1 MSVLYDGKQYLIQK
15 YAIALT
21 PGLKLLAPQSLQH
34 RRLKALAAGVSKA
47 HSGFGALVNVEDE
60 LNQVKAKISGKKL
73 LNNNFTTTALQLQL
87 ENSDF
92 PIVHLAT
99 HGEFSSQADKT
110 FILAWDQKISVK
122 VLSELLQD
130 RNPSPGNVLELL
142 VLSACQTA
150 AGDKH
155 AALGL
160 AGVAARAGARSTLA
174 SLWSVKDKSTA
185 FLMTRFYQ
193 NLATHQVSKAEAL
206 RLAQL
211 DLLNSYEYQ
220 KPFYWTPYVLVGN
233 WL

>member
-1 MSVLYDGKQYLIQK
+1 MSVLYDGQQYLIQK

-21 PGLKLLAPQSLQH
+21 PGLQLLAPQSLQH
-34 RRLKALAAGVSKA
+34 RHLKALAAGVSKA
-47 HSGFGALVNVEDE
+47 HSGFGALVNVESE
-60 LNQVKAKISGKKL
+60 LNQVNAEMSGTKL
-73 LNNNFTTTALQLQL
+73 LNNDFTTTALQLKL
-87 ENSDF
+87 NKSIF
-92 PIVHLAT
+92 PVIHLAS

-122 VLSELLQD
+122 DLTELLQNRD
-130 RNPSPGNVLELL
+130 PSPGNVLELL

-174 SLWSVKDKSTA
+174 SLWSVEDKSTA
-185 FLMTRFYQ
+185 FLMTHFYQ
-193 NLATHQVSKAEAL
+193 NIATHHVSKAEAL